1 MTSEARPS
9 VLAEGRGEG
18 TGGAAPD
25 SAPAAAPSAGTPSA
39 GALIV
44 VLVGTFITVLDFFIA
59 NVAIPAIKADLHATS
74 AQAQMV
80 IVGYGVAFTAGLIT
94 GGRLGDLY
102 GRRRMFALGMAVF
115 MAASAACSF
124 AGTADVLIVARIAQ
138 GAGAALLVPQVL
150 GIIGTVYTGPAR
162 DRAFNLYGLVIGLA
176 GVFGQFIG
184 GALIT
189 VDLAG
194 MSWRT
199 IFLINVPLCLASLAF
214 VRRTIPESRGTG
226 GTRLDLV
233 GALLVTATLGL
244 VVFALLEGQERG
256 WPVWVWECL
265 AGSAVLLAVTVWHLR
280 RRAAADRG
288 PLIEPALFRVRLF
301 SVGLTATVVY
311 FLAMG
316 SFFFILALYLQ
327 LGRGLT
333 PLESGLLFLA
343 VGAGYFGASIASAR
357 LAATVTARRV
367 AFGPLVLAAGY
378 GALALTAGTL
388 GTTGSVL
395 WLLPLLLVA
404 GVGMGL
410 TTGPLTNLVLGGAAG
425 EHAASA
431 SGLLNTAQEG
441 GAAVGVAIAGTVF
454 FPALASAGG
463 AADAYPHAFS
473 LTLVPL
479 IALGV
484 LAAALVLLAPGRAAA
499 KA

>member
-1 MTSEARPS
+1 MTSEARPR
-9 VLAEGRGEG
+9 VLAEGQGEG

-59 NVAIPAIKADLHATS
+59 NVAIPAIQADLHATS

-115 MAASAACSF
+115 MLASAACSF

-162 DRAFNLYGLVIGLA
+162 DRAFNVYGLVIGLA

-199 IFLINVPLCLASLAF
+199 IFLINIPLCLVSLAF
-214 VRRTIPESRGTG
+214 VRRTIPESRGAG
-226 GTRLDLV
+226 ARLDLV
-233 GALLVTATLGL
+233 GALLVTASLGL
-244 VVFALLEGQERG
+244 LVFALLEGQERG

-265 AGSAVLLAVTVWHLR
+265 AGAAVLLAVTVLHLR

-288 PLIEPALFRVRLF
+288 PLIEPSLFRVRLF

-327 LGRGLT
+327 LGRGLS

-343 VGAGYFGASIASAR
+343 VGAGYFGASIGSAR

-367 AFGPLVLAAGY
+367 AVGPLVLAAGY
-378 GALALTAGTL
+378 GALALTADTL
-388 GTTGSVL
+388 GTSGSVL

-454 FPALASAGG
+454 FPALAGG

-499 KA
+499 RP